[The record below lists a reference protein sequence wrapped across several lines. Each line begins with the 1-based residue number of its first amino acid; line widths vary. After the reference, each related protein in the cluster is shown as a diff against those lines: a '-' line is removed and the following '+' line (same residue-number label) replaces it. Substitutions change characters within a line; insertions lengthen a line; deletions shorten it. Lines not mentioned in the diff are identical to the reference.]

1 MESCLS
7 PASTTSRRHRWTN
20 MMIYQND
27 RGNTIPLLQDV
38 LLLCKISHYHTLST
52 LVSPAKTFVSLVNQP
67 CDHGSKWAGLGWSQM
82 GNTLQWKITLFFSRK
97 RNMRISGFN
106 ILLSQILCSGF
117 RPTRTRIQN
126 RFKYLLR
133 WLERLQLSQE
143 AMRIATGCAPEQN
156 AALPRAFLHLHSLK
170 SATGHYRSLR
180 LSGERYRAFLGGSK
194 FWSWRAS

>member
-1 MESCLS
+1 MGW
-7 PASTTSRRHRWTN
+7 PW
-20 MMIYQND
+20 
-27 RGNTIPLLQDV
+27 
-38 LLLCKISHYHTLST
+38 
-52 LVSPAKTFVSLVNQP
+52 LVSNGEYFAMENHTFIFEKKKHADFRVQYFAIP
-67 CDHGSKWAGLGWSQM
+67 
-82 GNTLQWKITLFFSRK
+82 KIVR
-97 RNMRISGFN
+97 RI
-106 ILLSQILCSGF
+106 QA
-117 RPTRTRIQN
+117 TRTRIQN

-156 AALPRAFLHLHSLK
+156 AALPRAFLHLQSLK

>member
-1 MESCLS
+1 MYLHVFACIVPSFVDMTISDGILS
-7 PASTTSRRHRWTN
+7 ITASTTSRRHRWTN

-82 GNTLQWKITLFFSRK
+82 GNTLQWKITHLFSRK

-106 ILLSQILCSGF
+106 ILLSQKLCAGF
-117 RPTRTRIQN
+117 RP
-126 RFKYLLR
+126 
-133 WLERLQLSQE
+133 QE
-143 AMRIATGCAPEQN
+143 LA
-156 AALPRAFLHLHSLK
+156 
-170 SATGHYRSLR
+170 
-180 LSGERYRAFLGGSK
+180 SK
-194 FWSWRAS
+194 IVSNTS